1 MAGDSSCR
9 ETKRAKIEAEIVGK
23 ARTGDIRHCF
33 CDTSLSE
40 QKLGFAAREDFVE
53 RLAEL
58 AEWVG
63 QQTAVDHVAKAR
75 GELEA
80 RGLVA

>member
-1 MAGDSSCR
+1 MGKNDL
-9 ETKRAKIEAEIVGK
+9 EPEVVGK

-33 CDTSLSE
+33 CDTTLAA
-40 QKLGFAAREDFVE
+40 QKLNFNARQDFSE
-53 RLAEL
+53 GLAEL

-63 QQTAVDHVAKAR
+63 QQTADDRVGNAR
-75 GELEA
+75 AELEA